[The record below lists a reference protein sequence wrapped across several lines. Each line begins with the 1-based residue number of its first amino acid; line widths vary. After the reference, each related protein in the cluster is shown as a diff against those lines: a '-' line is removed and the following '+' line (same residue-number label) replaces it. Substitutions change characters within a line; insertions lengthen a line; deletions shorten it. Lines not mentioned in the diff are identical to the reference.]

1 MNIFEIILY
10 TLSFTVFYFI
20 VGKAFH
26 KTDEILENKL
36 SKKVYDASMIAIF
49 ILVFVLAVYI
59 VFAK

>member
-10 TLSFTVFYFI
+10 ALSLTVFYFI
-20 VGKAFH
+20 IGKAFR
-26 KTDEILENKL
+26 KVDEILEKKL

-49 ILVFVLAVYI
+49 ILVLVLAVYI